1 MPVTWKILLVVIFV
15 AVLASIAIGSY
26 KLITTPVEILG
37 AGFEGLP
44 RSDFPR

>member
-1 MPVTWKILLVVIFV
+1 VPVTWKVLLVVIFV
-15 AVLASIAIGSY
+15 AVLASIVIGSV
-26 KLITTPVEILG
+26 KLVTTPVEILG

>member
-15 AVLASIAIGSY
+15 AVLASIVIGSV
-26 KLITTPVEILG
+26 KLVNTPVEILG